1 MTGNWTAI
9 IINYNGEGFIEACIQ
24 ALEACT
30 LRPAEILVV
39 DNASTDDSLLEMN
52 AYPRAQILA
61 QATNLGFAAGAN
73 IGLAAVETDYAAI
86 LNPDVEVQPDFGDVL
101 VSEFGADARL
111 AAAGA
116 LLLYPD
122 GETIQ
127 HAGGQI
133 ESPLM
138 TTRHHLYGE
147 GLAETRLIARD
158 VDFVTGGAMG
168 LRMSAVNESGGFDE
182 LLSPVYYEDVDLCVR
197 LRSLHWAVR
206 FIPGLRALHHEGVTL
221 KREPVYF
228 HFLHRN
234 RIQFAM
240 KHLSSHEWS
249 TSFVPA
255 EIERLRWELQHL
267 KGQEWLTVSGAN
279 AVESLL
285 RSPQHWDAGTGLD
298 STLFD
303 QLRAGIGEARES
315 WEVTG
320 SVRPSGNPFTRL
332 FVRVLHSL
340 GLRQYVSA
348 VLEEQR
354 TFNSA
359 VVRALETQER
369 LNRDQMA
376 TMLLLAIDLT
386 GRLQRQDFVSRQS
399 NDQHQT
405 ET

>member
-1 MTGNWTAI
+1 LTGNWTAI
-9 IINYNGEGFIEACIQ
+9 VINYNGEGFIEACMQ

-52 AYPRAQILA
+52 AYPRAQVLA

-73 IGLAAVETDYAAI
+73 IGLAAVETDYAVI
-86 LNPDVEVQPDFGDVL
+86 LNPDVEVMSDFGDVL
-101 VSEFGADARL
+101 VSEFEADARL
-111 AAAGA
+111 AAVGA

-127 HAGGQI
+127 HAGGQL

-138 TTRHHLYGE
+138 TTRHHLYGAR
-147 GLAETRLIARD
+147 LADTHLIAKD

-197 LRSLHWAVR
+197 LRALHWAVR
-206 FIPGLRALHHEGVTL
+206 FLPGLRALHHEGVTL
-221 KREPVYF
+221 QREPLYF

-234 RIQFAM
+234 RIQFAK
-240 KHLSSHEWS
+240 KHLSEHGWS

-267 KGQEWLTVSGAN
+267 DHPDWLTVSGAN

-285 RSPQHWDAGTGLD
+285 RSPQRWDAANRLD

-303 QLRAGIGEARES
+303 QLRSGIDEVRES
-315 WEVTG
+315 WQVTG
-320 SVRPSGNPFTRL
+320 VVRASGNPLARL
-332 FVRVLHSL
+332 LVRILHAI
-340 GLRQYVSA
+340 GLRQYMSA
-348 VLEEQR
+348 MLEEQR
-354 TFNSA
+354 AFNAA
-359 VVRALETQER
+359 VLRSFESQER
-369 LNRDQMA
+369 LNREQMA

-386 GRLQRQDFVSRQS
+386 ARLQEQDAVSRRT
-399 NDQHQT
+399 NDLPHP